1 MENAI
6 SFQPNAFRKSG
17 GSKDG
22 ANVDV
27 ASVWNRRRQLF
38 SHASNTTFPF
48 QRNDAIL
55 PRTVNDHGVK
65 PENSAP
71 PICLT
76 GGLFFEGFLNPTLS
90 PSLSLP
96 LAYLCQHEVVDK
108 RVPVFSCVEG
118 RTKRFCPREV
128 IPGQGRHWLPLPF
141 IVQPGHRP
149 VVYRPLCSATLFPL
163 YTRPLSAPI
172 VHPSRLSCQR
182 KLGKQR
188 KTRVL
193 FRVR

>member
-1 MENAI
+1 ME
-6 SFQPNAFRKSG
+6 G
-17 GSKDG
+17 VSKDR

-27 ASVWNRRRQLF
+27 ESVWNRRRQLF
-38 SHASNTTFPF
+38 K
-48 QRNDAIL
+48 
-55 PRTVNDHGVK
+55 PRFEHDFSLSEERSYFTPYCERPRRKTRKLG
-65 PENSAP
+65 SAN
-71 PICLT
+71 
-76 GGLFFEGFLNPTLS
+76 LFDRWTLFEGFLNPAL
-90 PSLSLP
+90 PPP

-128 IPGQGRHWLPLPF
+128 IPGQGRRWWLPLPF
-141 IVQPGHRP
+141 IVQSGHRP
-149 VVYRPLCSATLFPL
+149 VVLYRPLCSATLFPL

-188 KTRVL
+188 KTRVPL
-193 FRVR
+193 PR